1 MDETFDASGAGFAR
15 DDHIPVPGGALEM
28 NRKWAYFIGASIL
41 AGYFLLTAGAPPL
54 AIAAGIGGVALFM
67 RRTSRTT

>member
-1 MDETFDASGAGFAR
+1 
-15 DDHIPVPGGALEM
+15 M

-41 AGYFLLTAGAPPL
+41 AGYFLLTAGAPPV
-54 AIAAGIGGVALFM
+54 AIAAGIGGVAIFM